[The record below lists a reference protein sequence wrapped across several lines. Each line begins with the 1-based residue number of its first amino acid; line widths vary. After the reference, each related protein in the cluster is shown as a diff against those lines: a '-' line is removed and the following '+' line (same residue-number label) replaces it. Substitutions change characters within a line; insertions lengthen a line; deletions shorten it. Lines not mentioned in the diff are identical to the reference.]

1 MRNNKIAITTGDP
14 LGIGE
19 EVTYKAL
26 NILKPDKKD
35 IIIIGKDLNLG
46 YETIEVD
53 CDDIGKYCY
62 DCLKIASNLALS
74 KEIKGIVTA
83 PVSKEALNKS
93 GYHFSGQ
100 TEVLESLL
108 SESEEEKAE
117 MVFIS
122 NDLKVMLLTRHIPLN
137 KICLSKEM
145 IINKVSRLNKFLKEK
160 CKIKYPKIALCA
172 LNPHAGEHG
181 ILGSEE
187 IDIIIPAV
195 KELNNEGIFTYGPYS
210 ADGLFAKV
218 GKKYLNNEKQE
229 FDAIVAMYHDQGL
242 CPVKALCA
250 NEAVNT
256 TIGLKVVRTSPPY
269 GTAYDIRGKNIANPD
284 GMVCAIKVLL
294 KLI

>member
-1 MRNNKIAITTGDP
+1 MKKNKIAITTGDP

-26 NILKPDKKD
+26 NILKPEKD
-35 IIIIGKDLNLG
+35 DVIIIGKDLGLG

-53 CDDIGKYCY
+53 STDIGKYCY
-62 DCLKIASNLALS
+62 DCLKIASNLAIS
-74 KEIKGIVTA
+74 NEIQGIVTS

-93 GYHFSGQ
+93 GYHYSGQ
-100 TEVLESLL
+100 TEVLESFLA
-108 SESEEEKAE
+108 ENKDDKAE

-122 NDLKVMLLTRHIPLN
+122 NDLRVMLLTRHLPLSQI
-137 KICLSKEM
+137 KISKEM
-145 IINKVSRLNKFLKEK
+145 IVQKVLRLNKFLKEK

-181 ILGSEE
+181 ILGTEE
-187 IDIIIPAV
+187 IDTIIPAV
-195 KELNNEGIFTYGPYS
+195 KELNNEGVFTYGPYS

-218 GKKYLNNEKQE
+218 GKKFQIKEQQE
-229 FDAIVAMYHDQGL
+229 YDAIVAMYHDQGL

-250 NEAVNT
+250 NSAVNT
-256 TIGLKVVRTSPPY
+256 TIGLRVVRTSPPY
-269 GTAYDIRGKNIANPD
+269 GTAYDIKGKNIANPD
-284 GMVCAIKVLL
+284 GMVYAIRLLL